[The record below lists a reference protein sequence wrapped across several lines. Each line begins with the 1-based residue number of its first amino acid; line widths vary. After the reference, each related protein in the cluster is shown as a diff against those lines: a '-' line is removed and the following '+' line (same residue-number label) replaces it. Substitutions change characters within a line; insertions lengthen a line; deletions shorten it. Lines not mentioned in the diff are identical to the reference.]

1 MTYGQTLLALVVISA
16 LFGAG
21 VCALLLQPRQRPQR
35 RPPPKPRSAA
45 PAYRPPAK
53 PQAQRRPSP
62 LPAERQPPPEWKQS
76 AAYAKLRRKLDAM
89 THDRRA
95 SDRLIEGAM
104 LRNPERDR
112 WWATEKVISDIE
124 RDRRS

>member
-1 MTYGQTLLALVVISA
+1 MTYGQTLLALVIISA

-21 VCALLLQPRQRPQR
+21 VAALFLQPRQRPQR
-35 RPPPKPRSAA
+35 RPLPKPRRAA
-45 PAYRPPAK
+45 PAYRAPAR
-53 PQAQRRPSP
+53 PQPRQRPSP
-62 LPAERQPPPEWKQS
+62 PPVVHQAPAKREQS
-76 AAYAKLRRKLDAM
+76 AAYARLRRKLDAM

-104 LRNPERDR
+104 LRNPGRDI
-112 WWATEKVISDIE
+112 WWGTEKVISDLE

>member
-1 MTYGQTLLALVVISA
+1 MSYGQTLLALVVISA

-21 VCALLLQPRQRPQR
+21 VCALFLQPRQRPQR
-35 RPPPKPRSAA
+35 RPLPKPRRAA

-53 PQAQRRPSP
+53 PQPHRRPSP
-62 LPAERQPPPEWKQS
+62 PPAVQQPPAKREQS
-76 AAYAKLRRKLDAM
+76 VAYAKLRRKLDAM

>member
-1 MTYGQTLLALVVISA
+1 MTYGQTLLALVIISA

-21 VCALLLQPRQRPQR
+21 VCALFLQPRQRPQR
-35 RPPPKPRSAA
+35 RPLPQQRRAA

-62 LPAERQPPPEWKQS
+62 PPAVRQPPAQREQS
-76 AAYAKLRRKLDAM
+76 AAYAKLRRRLDAM

-104 LRNPERDR
+104 NRNPGRDH
-112 WWATEKVISDIE
+112 WWATEKVISDLE

>member
-1 MTYGQTLLALVVISA
+1 MTYGQTLLALVIISA

-21 VCALLLQPRQRPQR
+21 VCALFFQPRQRPQR
-35 RPPPKPRSAA
+35 RPLPKPRRAA
-45 PAYRPPAK
+45 PAYRAPARPQSHRRPAPPPAV
-53 PQAQRRPSP
+53 
-62 LPAERQPPPEWKQS
+62 RQPAPRREQS
-76 AAYAKLRRKLDAM
+76 TAYARLRRKLDAM

-104 LRNPERDR
+104 QRNPERDH
-112 WWATEKVISDIE
+112 WWATEKVISDLE

>member
-1 MTYGQTLLALVVISA
+1 MSYGQTLFALVLISA

-21 VCALLLQPRQRPQR
+21 VAALFFQPRQRPQR
-35 RPPPKPRSAA
+35 RPLPQQRRAA
-45 PAYRPPAK
+45 PAYRPPAR
-53 PQAQRRPSP
+53 PQPRQRPSP
-62 LPAERQPPPEWKQS
+62 PPAVRQAPAQREQS
-76 AAYAKLRRKLDAM
+76 AAYAKLRRRLDAM

-124 RDRRS
+124 RDRRA